1 MWAKASMPATE
12 RESVRGQSNKHSM
25 QNTYFTNAR
34 LLMLSVLLAGGMKP
48 VFAAPDASV
57 NKVVEINDQQKQTVK
72 GTVNNSSLKFE
83 YMAMRP

>member
-1 MWAKASMPATE
+1 MPATE

-57 NKVVEINDQQKQTVK
+57 NKVSKSTINRSKPLRVLLRTQMVIL
-72 GTVNNSSLKFE
+72 SL
-83 YMAMRP
+83 APL